1 MNCWIAKRRS
11 TSFIDGRLRERE
23 RARIVRHLNECPSCS
38 TEFEQMRSVRSNLQ
52 RPSCREAAGSLRAAL
67 QVAASRERQAIA
79 EGALS
84 RIRRAWNRWLFRL
97 DDSMRPITLPATGG
111 LLSSIILFGAL
122 SVTIGTTTRVSNY
135 EVPIMYADHWG
146 ANLVPLQLRSSVV
159 LNAEPGWKG
168 QNHRVRSAR
177 WFRRRLSVIRRGLQ
191 YNNIAVPDFPSVL
204 AVAQPISRGISISF
218 TPIVYRQ

>member
-11 TSFIDGRLRERE
+11 THFIDGRLRERE
-23 RARIVRHLNECPSCS
+23 RARIVRHLNECRACS

-52 RPSCREAAGSLRAAL
+52 HLPVVKSPAHLRTAL
-67 QVAASRERQAIA
+67 LVIASRERQAIA
-79 EGALS
+79 EGAWS

-97 DDSMRPITLPATGG
+97 DDCMRPITLPATGG

-122 SVTIGTTTRVSNY
+122 SFTIGTTTRVSNY

-159 LNAEPGWKG
+159 LNLNLDGKG
-168 QNHRVRSAR
+168 RITEYEVRDGSA
-177 WFRRRLSVIRRGLQ
+177 WFIGDTARLQ

-204 AVAQPISRGISISF
+204 AVAQPINRGISISF

>member
-23 RARIVRHLNECPSCS
+23 RARIARHLNECPSCS
-38 TEFEQMRSVRSNLQ
+38 SEFEQMRSVRSTL
-52 RPSCREAAGSLRAAL
+52 RALPVSKPPAHLRAAL

-79 EGALS
+79 EGAWS
-84 RIRRAWNRWLFRL
+84 RIRRAWNRLLFRL
-97 DDSMRPITLPATGG
+97 EDSMRPITLPATGG

-122 SVTIGTTTRVSNY
+122 SFTIGTTTRVSNY

-159 LNAEPGWKG
+159 LSMNLDGKG
-168 QNHRVRSAR
+168 RITEYEIRDGSAS
-177 WFRRRLSVIRRGLQ
+177 FIGDTAQLQ

-204 AVAQPISRGISISF
+204 AVAQPINRGISISF

>member
-11 TSFIDGRLRERE
+11 TNFIDGRLRERE
-23 RARIVRHLNECPSCS
+23 RARIVRHLNECPSC
-38 TEFEQMRSVRSNLQ
+38 TNEFEQMRFVRSTLQ
-52 RPSCREAAGSLRAAL
+52 ALPAVKPPSHLRTAL

-79 EGALS
+79 EGAWS

-97 DDSMRPITLPATGG
+97 EDSMRPITLPATGG
-111 LLSSIILFGAL
+111 LLSSIILFGLL
-122 SVTIGTTTRVSNY
+122 SFTIGTTTRVSNY

-146 ANLVPLQLRSSVV
+146 ANLVPFQLNSSVV
-159 LNAEPGWKG
+159 LTLNLDGKG
-168 QNHRVRSAR
+168 RITDYEVRDGSASFIGDTAR
-177 WFRRRLSVIRRGLQ
+177 LQ

-204 AVAQPISRGISISF
+204 AIAQPISRGISISF

>member
-1 MNCWIAKRRS
+1 
-11 TSFIDGRLRERE
+11 
-23 RARIVRHLNECPSCS
+23 
-38 TEFEQMRSVRSNLQ
+38 MRSVRSNL
-52 RPSCREAAGSLRAAL
+52 RALPVIKPPAHLRTAL
-67 QVAASRERQAIA
+67 QVAASRERQAIS
-79 EGALS
+79 EGAWS

-97 DDSMRPITLPATGG
+97 DEYMRPITLPATGG

-122 SVTIGTTTRVSNY
+122 SFTIGTTTRVSNY

-159 LNAEPGWKG
+159 LNLNLDGKG
-168 QNHRVRSAR
+168 RITEYEVRDGSAWYVGDTAR
-177 WFRRRLSVIRRGLQ
+177 LQ
-191 YNNIAVPDFPSVL
+191 YKNIAVPEFPSVL

>member
-11 TSFIDGRLRERE
+11 TNFIDGRLRERE
-23 RARIVRHLNECPSCS
+23 RARIVKHLNECQSCAN
-38 TEFEQMRSVRSNLQ
+38 EFEQMRSVRSTLQ
-52 RPSCREAAGSLRAAL
+52 RLCPVKSPAHLRAAL

-79 EGALS
+79 EGAWS
-84 RIRRAWNRWLFRL
+84 TVRRVWNRWLFRL

-111 LLSSIILFGAL
+111 LVSSILLFGAL
-122 SVTIGTTTRVSNY
+122 SVTIGTTTRVSDY

-159 LNAEPGWKG
+159 LSMNLDGKG
-168 QNHRVRSAR
+168 RITEYEVRDGSAS
-177 WFRRRLSVIRRGLQ
+177 FIGDTSQLQ

-204 AVAQPISRGISISF
+204 AVAQPINRGISISF

>member
-11 TSFIDGRLRERE
+11 TNFIDGRLRERE
-23 RARIVRHLNECPSCS
+23 RARIVRHLNECQACS
-38 TEFEQMRSVRSNLQ
+38 NDFEQMRLVRSTLHGL
-52 RPSCREAAGSLRAAL
+52 PAVKPPAHLRTVL
-67 QVAASRERQAIA
+67 QVAASRERQAIV
-79 EGALS
+79 EGAGS
-84 RIRRAWNRWLFRL
+84 RIRRIWNSWLFRL
-97 DDSMRPITLPATGG
+97 DDFMRPITLPATGG
-111 LLSSIILFGAL
+111 LASSIILFAAL
-122 SVTIGTTTRVSNY
+122 SFTISTTTRVSDY

-159 LNAEPGWKG
+159 LTLNLDGKG
-168 QNHRVRSAR
+168 RITDYEFRDGSESFVGDTAR
-177 WFRRRLSVIRRGLQ
+177 LQ

>member
-23 RARIVRHLNECPSCS
+23 RTRIVRHLSECPSCS
-38 TEFEQMRSVRSNLQ
+38 TEFEQMRSVRANL
-52 RPSCREAAGSLRAAL
+52 RALPVTKSPAHLRAAL

-79 EGALS
+79 EGAGS

-97 DDSMRPITLPATGG
+97 DDCMRPITLPATGG

-122 SVTIGTTTRVSNY
+122 SFTIGTTTRVSNY

-159 LNAEPGWKG
+159 LNLNLDGKG
-168 QNHRVRSAR
+168 RITEYEVRDGSA
-177 WFRRRLSVIRRGLQ
+177 WFIGDTARLQ

-204 AVAQPISRGISISF
+204 AVAQPINRGISISF

>member
-11 TSFIDGRLRERE
+11 TNFIDGRLRERE
-23 RARIVRHLNECPSCS
+23 RARIAKHLNECSSCS
-38 TEFEQMRSVRSNLQ
+38 SDFEQMRSVRLTLQ
-52 RPSCREAAGSLRAAL
+52 ALPAVKPPAQLRAAL
-67 QVAASRERQAIA
+67 EVAASRERQAIR
-79 EGALS
+79 EGAWS
-84 RIRRAWNRWLFRL
+84 RIRRNWNRWLFRF

-122 SVTIGTTTRVSNY
+122 SFTIGTTTRVSNY

-146 ANLVPLQLRSSVV
+146 ANLVPVQLQSSVV
-159 LNAEPGWKG
+159 LTLNLDGKG
-168 QNHRVRSAR
+168 RITDYEVRDGSASFVGDTTR
-177 WFRRRLSVIRRGLQ
+177 LQ
-191 YNNIAVPDFPSVL
+191 YNNIAVPEFPSVL